1 MGSEEGVLRRLEAL
15 LEEKDCSPGFLERV
29 RGLLLELA
37 LSSPSPDPQLS
48 PALLRLEELSS
59 RLRSSYSCLRSD
71 SPFREDWRRTVNY
84 EFLRLK
90 EELSILRERLGGGEN
105 RPLPDLRRLA
115 EEMREEGAIRE
126 STWAFLLSSPCGPRE
141 MEREEVREALLRV
154 LRLFSE
160 LRRMRRERVG
170 AQG

>member
-1 MGSEEGVLRRLEAL
+1 VGSERGVLERLEVL
-15 LEEKDCSPGFLERV
+15 LAERDCSPGFLERV
-29 RGLLLELA
+29 RGLLLELSLA
-37 LSSPSPDPQLS
+37 SPDPQLS
-48 PALLRLEELSS
+48 PILLRLEKLSS
-59 RLRSSYSCLRSD
+59 RLRSSYSCLKSG
-71 SPFREDWRRTVNY
+71 SPLREDWRRTVNY

-90 EELSILRERLGGGEN
+90 EELSILREGLRRGD
-105 RPLPDLRRLA
+105 RALPDLRRLA

-160 LRRMRRERVG
+160 FRRVRRERVG